1 MTVVVMMRS
10 RLLLL
15 TLPMFLYASASH
27 AEQWRATAPS
37 GDTKVTASQQTLM
50 EMYQQIQS
58 LQEENARLRNKVEI
72 QENELNR
79 LQNRLR
85 SVTEDLDRRV
95 QQLER
100 GSGGSHPPAGAGT
113 EPATGSGSAPAAS
126 APANDGGDQK
136 AYDAA
141 FRLMK
146 QGDYTRASRSFRQFL
161 QKYPSSP
168 LAGNAQY
175 WIAESNYLVRN
186 YKMALEEFQKVMHEH
201 PNSRKVPDAMLKAGY
216 CHYELKDY
224 KTAKEVLTEITLR
237 YPNTLVARSASS
249 RLALIKKEGH

>member
-1 MTVVVMMRS
+1 MVFAAMKCNK
-10 RLLLL
+10 LLWSLA
-15 TLPMFLYASASH
+15 LPMFIYASASH
-27 AEQWRATAPS
+27 ADQWRSTAPAS
-37 GDTKVTASQQTLM
+37 GTKVAASQQTLLD
-50 EMYQQIQS
+50 MYQQIQS
-58 LQEENARLRNKVEI
+58 LQEENARLRDKVEI
-72 QENELNR
+72 QENELRR

-95 QQLER
+95 QLLER
-100 GSGGSHPPAGAGT
+100 GGAGARPAAGSTAPPAT
-113 EPATGSGSAPAAS
+113 SSPTAS
-126 APANDGGDQK
+126 ASDGGDQK

-146 QGDYTRASRSFRQFL
+146 QGDYTRAARSFREFL

-186 YKMALEEFQKVMHEH
+186 YKRALEEFQKVMREH

-224 KTAKEVLTEITLR
+224 KTAKQVLDEITNR
-237 YPNTLVARSASS
+237 YPNTLVARSAKS

>member
-1 MTVVVMMRS
+1 MAIVVMMRS
-10 RLLLL
+10 RWLLLA
-15 TLPMFLYASASH
+15 LPMLVFAPATH
-27 AEQWRATAPS
+27 ADQWRATAP
-37 GDTKVTASQQTLM
+37 GDGAKVAASQQTLLD
-50 EMYQQIQS
+50 MYQQIQS
-58 LQEENARLRNKVEI
+58 LQEENARLRDKVEI
-72 QENELNR
+72 QENELHR

-100 GSGGSHPPAGAGT
+100 GGGGARPATG
-113 EPATGSGSAPAAS
+113 PATGSGSTPAAPASAS
-126 APANDGGDQK
+126 DGGDQK

-186 YKMALEEFQKVMHEH
+186 YKLALEEFQKVMHDH
-201 PNSRKVPDAMLKAGY
+201 PNSRKVPDAMLKVGY

-224 KTAKEVLTEITLR
+224 KSAKEVLTEITLR

-249 RLALIKKEGH
+249 RLALIKKEGR

>member
-1 MTVVVMMRS
+1 MVLVVKMRS
-10 RLLLL
+10 RWLLLV
-15 TLPMFLYASASH
+15 LPMFAYASATQ
-27 AEQWRATAPS
+27 AEQWRATAPDS
-37 GDTKVTASQQTLM
+37 GAKVTASQQTLM

-58 LQEENARLRNKVEI
+58 LQEENARLRDKVEI

-100 GSGGSHPPAGAGT
+100 GGGTHSSAGAAAGS
-113 EPATGSGSAPAAS
+113 ATGSGSGPAPSAPAA
-126 APANDGGDQK
+126 DGGDQK

-186 YKMALEEFQKVMHEH
+186 YKMALEEFQKVTHEY

-249 RLALIKKEGH
+249 RLSLIKKEGH